1 MNENQR
7 KAKNKYREKI
17 EEVRVELYPTDA
29 DIKERITERV
39 AAGEA
44 KATYIKR
51 LIREDIYNTK
61 VAPKVEA
68 AGMLRKLG
76 CSDAEICKRLGLS
89 KEEFYMWMEKYPQF
103 RMAVRTFNL

>member
-1 MNENQR
+1 MNESKR

-29 DIKERITERV
+29 DIKDRIAERV

-51 LIREDIYNTK
+51 LIREDMQRRAMQNN
-61 VAPKVEA
+61 
-68 AGMLRKLG
+68 
-76 CSDAEICKRLGLS
+76 AE
-89 KEEFYMWMEKYPQF
+89 
-103 RMAVRTFNL
+103 

>member
-1 MNENQR
+1 MNESNR

-29 DIKERITERV
+29 DIKARIAERV

-51 LIREDIYNTK
+51 LIREDMQRRVMQNN
-61 VAPKVEA
+61 
-68 AGMLRKLG
+68 
-76 CSDAEICKRLGLS
+76 AE
-89 KEEFYMWMEKYPQF
+89 
-103 RMAVRTFNL
+103 